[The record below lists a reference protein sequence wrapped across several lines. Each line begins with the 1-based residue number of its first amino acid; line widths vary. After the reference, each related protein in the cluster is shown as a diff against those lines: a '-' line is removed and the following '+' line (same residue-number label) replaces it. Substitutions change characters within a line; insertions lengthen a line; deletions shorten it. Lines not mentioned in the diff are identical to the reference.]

1 MTVLPPK
8 KTKDE
13 KADETPES
21 SEAGKTMENAQ
32 EKSVDYSKFY
42 SKFNPRALNVIM
54 DEFEGIQD
62 VLDNFSMG
70 MEMDRIR
77 QLAEYVDDLQKMFT
91 VMQQIEDLTS
101 KRMASDEQ

>member
-13 KADETPES
+13 KLMKHLRVLRLE
-21 SEAGKTMENAQ
+21 TMENAK
-32 EKSVDYSKFY
+32 EESVDYSKFY

-91 VMQQIEDLTS
+91 VIQQIEDLTS
-101 KRMASDEQ
+101 KRMASDKQ

>member
-13 KADETPES
+13 KLMKHLRVLRLE
-21 SEAGKTMENAQ
+21 TMENAQ
-32 EKSVDYSKFY
+32 EESVDYSKFY
-42 SKFNPRALNVIM
+42 SKFNPRASNVIM

-101 KRMASDEQ
+101 KRMASDKQ

>member
-13 KADETPES
+13 KLMKHLRVLRL
-21 SEAGKTMENAQ
+21 GTMENTQ
-32 EKSVDYSKFY
+32 EESVDYSKFY

-70 MEMDRIR
+70 IEMDRIR

-101 KRMASDEQ
+101 KRMASDKQ

>member
-13 KADETPES
+13 KLMKHLRVLRLE
-21 SEAGKTMENAQ
+21 TMENAQ
-32 EKSVDYSKFY
+32 EESVDYSKFY
-42 SKFNPRALNVIM
+42 SKFNPRTLNVIM

-77 QLAEYVDDLQKMFT
+77 QLAEYVDDLKKMFT
-91 VMQQIEDLTS
+91 VMQ
-101 KRMASDEQ
+101 